1 MARRPT
7 RSISG
12 PIIYGSVSVA
22 LTTALLVGW
31 IYVIVK
37 NQELTQ
43 RWAGNLWLLVSGI
56 ISFAMLIA
64 VLVLFS
70 VFLARAILDIRRQTT
85 FIDSVTHELRS
96 PLASLRLCLETL
108 ARPGLPDPHRERLH
122 EMMHDD
128 VERLAAF
135 IDDILQATRI
145 EHGGKGQVVSPV
157 DLGSLLSTCVTTV
170 CRRHRM
176 SHDDVVI
183 DVRPGLEIDTD
194 AAALE
199 IVMKNLI
206 DNAIKYSDPPANVRI
221 NVVVEDRRVRID
233 VIDQGIGIPRSAL
246 RRVFDRFYRVDEEA
260 VRARHGTG
268 LGLYVVNAL
277 VRGIGGHLSAHSEGP
292 GVGTRMTVLLP
303 LAKAPTTVASATG
316 APVETIRP

>member
-1 MARRPT
+1 M

-56 ISFAMLIA
+56 ISFATLIA
-64 VLVLFS
+64 VLVLFA
-70 VFLARAILDIRRQTT
+70 VFLARAILDIRRQST

-108 ARPGLPDPHRERLH
+108 ARPGLADPQRERLR

-145 EHGGKGQVVSPV
+145 EHGGKGQAVSRV
-157 DLGSLLSTCVTTV
+157 DLAELLRTSAAVV

-176 SHDDVVI
+176 PVDDIVI
-183 DVRPGLEIDTD
+183 DVAPGLEVESD
-194 AAALE
+194 AGALE

-206 DNAIKYSDPPANVRI
+206 DNAIKYSDPPAQVRVA
-221 NVVVEDRRVRID
+221 VVVEDRRVRID
-233 VIDQGIGIPRSAL
+233 VIDRGIGIPRNAL
-246 RRVFDRFYRVDEEA
+246 RRVFDRFYRVDQEA
-260 VRARHGTG
+260 VRTRHGTG

-277 VRGIGGHLSAHSEGP
+277 VRGVGGHLSVHSEGP
-292 GVGTRMTVLLP
+292 GAGTRMTVLLP
-303 LAKAPTTVASATG
+303 VPKSASTVVRPIVRATE
-316 APVETIRP
+316 AAEP

>member
-1 MARRPT
+1 M

-56 ISFAMLIA
+56 ISFATLIA
-64 VLVLFS
+64 VLVLFA
-70 VFLARAILDIRRQTT
+70 VFLARAILDIRRQST

-108 ARPGLPDPHRERLH
+108 ARPGLADPQRERLR

-145 EHGGKGQVVSPV
+145 EHGGKGQAVSRV
-157 DLGSLLSTCVTTV
+157 DLAELLRTSAAVV

-176 SHDDVVI
+176 PVDDIVI
-183 DVRPGLEIDTD
+183 DVAPGLEVESD
-194 AAALE
+194 AGALE

-206 DNAIKYSDPPANVRI
+206 DNAIKYSDPPAQVRVA
-221 NVVVEDRRVRID
+221 VVVEDRRVRID
-233 VIDQGIGIPRSAL
+233 VIDRGIGIPRNAL
-246 RRVFDRFYRVDEEA
+246 RRVFDRFYRVDQEA
-260 VRARHGTG
+260 VRTRHGTG

-277 VRGIGGHLSAHSEGP
+277 VRGVGGHLSVHSEGP
-292 GVGTRMTVLLP
+292 GAGTRMTVLLP
-303 LAKAPTTVASATG
+303 VPKSASTV
-316 APVETIRP
+316 VRPIVRTSEAAEP